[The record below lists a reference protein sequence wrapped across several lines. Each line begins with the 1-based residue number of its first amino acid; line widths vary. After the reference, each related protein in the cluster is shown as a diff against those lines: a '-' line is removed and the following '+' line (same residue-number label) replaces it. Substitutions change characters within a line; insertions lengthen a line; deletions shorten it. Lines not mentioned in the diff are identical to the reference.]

1 MRTLARAC
9 VEQGIE
15 AKREVEAAFGVKV
28 DEATWAAERKL
39 MCRRAVPTE
48 EGPQLLPGPK
58 PKMSTEEAKAA
69 VKAVLAK
76 NVYLT
81 TELRYDREN
90 KRAQQIFG
98 LKTSRVFLE
107 NPELKRHMQET
118 TGYQHL
124 KKLCSEYRTGKTRSA
139 LRDVCLN
146 YGRRVM
152 PRLRNDISKTK
163 HTLEEKLPGYW
174 APFEQV
180 RKDTAEEPRQF
191 ANPEHVQFMIADMR
205 QHRYRRFPW
214 DPENQKSF
222 GAPDNVSAQGP
233 AQGSRAVF

>member
-28 DEATWAAERKL
+28 DQATWAAEREL

-48 EGPQLLPGPK
+48 EGPQLLLGPK

-76 NVYLT
+76 NAYLT
-81 TELRYDREN
+81 SELRYDRKN

-107 NPELKRHMQET
+107 N
-118 TGYQHL
+118 
-124 KKLCSEYRTGKTRSA
+124 
-139 LRDVCLN
+139 
-146 YGRRVM
+146 
-152 PRLRNDISKTK
+152 TK
-163 HTLEEKLPGYW
+163 AQATHARENWVPALEEIL
-174 APFEQV
+174 F
-180 RKDTAEEPRQF
+180 R
-191 ANPEHVQFMIADMR
+191 I
-205 QHRYRRFPW
+205 
-214 DPENQKSF
+214 
-222 GAPDNVSAQGP
+222 
-233 AQGSRAVF
+233 